1 MARGACWSCPC
12 TPSTC
17 VWDSNL
23 WVARNALSGKRFLN
37 YLAVDWVLTLAT
49 HLIQNSKNSLKCAPF
64 GWARKSGGGGVW
76 DSNWAESFQPV
87 DIVEVEIGAG
97 DQKSAGWVLG
107 TIFGTGW

>member
-1 MARGACWSCPC
+1 MRTEFRMRAWEFDLALMKIQTRPTLIARSRTIGCAATDCRQ
-12 TPSTC
+12 TPKQM
-17 VWDSNL
+17 DQAIAMQRL
-23 WVARNALSGKRFLN
+23 ER
-37 YLAVDWVLTLAT
+37 
-49 HLIQNSKNSLKCAPF
+49 
-64 GWARKSGGGGVW
+64 GWRGVW